1 MSGAAAKIAR
11 ALAVNGR
18 PMVLKRRTGTT
29 TTTTDVTVNGVA
41 QNYAPETLVGDI
53 LQGDAK
59 VTISNAEIA
68 AASWPGPPSRGDMIA
83 IDSRTWSVRGVETK
97 YLGSVVLAHV
107 LHVRGGG

>member
-1 MSGAAAKIAR
+1 MSAAEKIAR

-18 PMVLKRRTGTT
+18 PMLLKRRTGTT
-29 TTTTDVTVNGVA
+29 TATTDVTVNGVA
-41 QNYAPETLVGDI
+41 QAYAPENLAGDI
-53 LQGDAK
+53 LQGDCK

-68 AASWPGPPSRGDMIA
+68 SAAWPGPPKRGDQIE
-83 IDSRTWSVRGVETK
+83 IDGRTWVLRGVETK